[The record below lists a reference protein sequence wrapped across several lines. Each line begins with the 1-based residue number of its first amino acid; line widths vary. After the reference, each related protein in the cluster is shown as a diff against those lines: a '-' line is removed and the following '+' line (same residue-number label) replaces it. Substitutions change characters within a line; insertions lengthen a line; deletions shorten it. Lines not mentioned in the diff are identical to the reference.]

1 MHALLGKLRDS
12 QEDQNDSCKTKPFE
26 PQSDQRVTDAAQNP
40 SPKAPTISEELAAQ
54 VLGSAGRAIY
64 DIINA
69 ACDLHHLDE
78 AAKLL
83 WKVYGQ
89 GEIGDDEATYL
100 SSCIDRRRPTGRR
113 TAPAH
118 AA

>member
-40 SPKAPTISEELAAQ
+40 SPKVPTISEELAAQ

-64 DIINA
+64 DILNA
-69 ACDLHHLDE
+69 PSDLHHLDE

-83 WKVYGQ
+83 WQASGQ
-89 GEIGDDEATYL
+89 GELADNHAT
-100 SSCIDRRRPTGRR
+100 
-113 TAPAH
+113 
-118 AA
+118 